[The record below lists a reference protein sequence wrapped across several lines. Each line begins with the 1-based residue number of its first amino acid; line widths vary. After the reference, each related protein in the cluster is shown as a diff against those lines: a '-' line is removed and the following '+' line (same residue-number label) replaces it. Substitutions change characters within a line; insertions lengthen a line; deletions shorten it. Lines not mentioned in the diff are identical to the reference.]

1 MTHESACALSAS
13 RPARI
18 LAAAGLLTLLA
29 AVAFST
35 AASDTNSARYKFEG
49 NKWLALDLAVGD
61 VRAETIRFEWPATL
75 MKMKTGYKATV
86 KIANGSSQ
94 QVGVGL
100 AVAIYDKDVKLIGAG
115 AGGTTL
121 GTIDPGSTAQF
132 TVDFKD
138 VTARLEQA
146 DQFHIALEIR

>member
-1 MTHESACALSAS
+1 MNHGSAPPCPSS
-13 RPARI
+13 RPARFLR
-18 LAAAGLLTLLA
+18 LAGVVAVLTA
-29 AVAFST
+29 AVFSIVS
-35 AASDTNSARYKFEG
+35 ADTNSARYKFEG

-75 MKMKTGYKATV
+75 MRMKTGYKATI
-86 KIANGSSQ
+86 KIANGSSR

-100 AVAIYDKDVKLIGAG
+100 AVAVYDKDVKLIGAG
-115 AGGTTL
+115 TGGTTL

-138 VTARLEQA
+138 VTARSEEA
-146 DQFHIALEIR
+146 DQFHISLETK

>member
-1 MTHESACALSAS
+1 MSHGSAS
-13 RPARI
+13 PFPSRRPARI
-18 LAAAGLLTLLA
+18 LRLAGVLAVLAAA
-29 AVAFST
+29 AFSS
-35 AASDTNSARYKFEG
+35 ASADTNSARYKFEG

-75 MKMKTGYKATV
+75 MRMKTGYKATV

-94 QVGVGL
+94 QVRVGI
-100 AVAIYDKDVKLIGAG
+100 AVALIDKDLKLIGAG
-115 AGGTTL
+115 TAGTTL

-132 TVDFKD
+132 TIDFKD

-146 DQFHIALEIR
+146 DQFYIALETR

>member
-1 MTHESACALSAS
+1 MSHGSASAFSPS

-18 LAAAGLLTLLA
+18 LRLAGLLFAVA
-29 AVAFST
+29 AVAIS
-35 AASDTNSARYKFEG
+35 AASADINSARYKFEG

-75 MKMKTGYKATV
+75 MRMKTGYKATV

-94 QVGVGL
+94 QIRVGI
-100 AVAIYDKDVKLIGAG
+100 AVALIDKDLKLIGAG
-115 AGGTTL
+115 TAGTTL

-132 TVDFKD
+132 TIDFKD
-138 VTARLEQA
+138 VTSRMEQA
-146 DQFHIALEIR
+146 DQFYIALETR

>member
-1 MTHESACALSAS
+1 MTHRSACALSVS

-18 LAAAGLLTLLA
+18 LAAAGILALLMTVAHVA
-29 AVAFST
+29 AA
-35 AASDTNSARYKFEG
+35 DTNSARYKFEG

-86 KIANGSSQ
+86 KISNGSSQ

-115 AGGTTL
+115 SGGTTL
-121 GTIDPGSTAQF
+121 GTVDPGGTAQF

-138 VTARLEQA
+138 VSARLEQA

>member
-1 MTHESACALSAS
+1 MNHGSASPCPSS
-13 RPARI
+13 RPARFLR
-18 LAAAGLLTLLA
+18 LAGVVAVLTA
-29 AVAFST
+29 AVFSIVS
-35 AASDTNSARYKFEG
+35 ADTNSARYKFEG

-75 MKMKTGYKATV
+75 MRMKTGYKATV

-94 QVGVGL
+94 QVRVGI
-100 AVAIYDKDVKLIGAG
+100 AVALIDKDLKLIGAG
-115 AGGTTL
+115 TAGTTL

-132 TVDFKD
+132 TIDFKD

-146 DQFHIALEIR
+146 DQFYIALETR